1 MNTIPLETAQFYRQS
16 VKQQLK
22 AVKRV
27 RNRKAIHD
35 FTVFIMGL
43 GAIALAVY
51 VIPANRA
58 TLLLLESTITSMF

>member
-1 MNTIPLETAQFYRQS
+1 MNTIPLESAKYYRQA
-16 VKQQLK
+16 VKQQL
-22 AVKRV
+22 ADTKRV

-35 FTVFIMGL
+35 FSVFIMGL

-58 TLLLLESTITSMF
+58 TLQVLESTITRLF